1 MMSYIK
7 VKTLQEAQDL
17 LNELAP
23 QVQVIAGG
31 TDLFLQEKPEHLIDI
46 SALSELKKIT
56 EKGGPLEVGSAVT
69 HSMAGASSLLLN
81 KATALSEACL
91 QVGSPQ
97 VRNVGTL
104 GGNVINAAPAAD
116 AAVALAALGAE
127 ALLADRSG
135 NMRTV
140 ALAQLYS
147 GFNCSAVD
155 CSSDILVKFV
165 FPFCGTG
172 EGSAF
177 ARFAARRALALPMAN
192 TAVRIKIED
201 GLIARVAVVAAPVK
215 PAPTRF
221 DQTETFLTGQPA
233 TEETWLKAEAC
244 ASEEA
249 QVRGSLL
256 RCSADYRRHLIGV
269 LVARALRTA
278 AERAL
283 AGKDVL

>member
-1 MMSYIK
+1 MSYLK
-7 VKTLQEAQDL
+7 VKTLAEAQAQ
-17 LNELAP
+17 LNNLAP

-31 TDLFLQEKPEHLIDI
+31 TDLFLKELPEHLIDI
-46 SALSELKKIT
+46 SALAELKEIN
-56 EKGGPLEVGSAVT
+56 EKDGLLEVGAAVT
-69 HSMAGASSLLLN
+69 HSMAATSSLLLA

-91 QVGSPQ
+91 HVGSPQ
-97 VRNVGTL
+97 IRNVGTL

-127 ALLADRSG
+127 TLLADRFG
-135 NMRTV
+135 NMRST
-140 ALAQLYS
+140 ALDQLYS

-155 CSSDILVKFV
+155 CSSNILVKFA
-165 FPFCGTG
+165 FPPCSTG

-177 ARFAARRALALPMAN
+177 TRFAARRALALPMAN
-192 TAVRIKIED
+192 AAVRIKIDD
-201 GLIARVAVVAAPVK
+201 GIITRISLVAAPVK

-221 DQTETFLTGQPA
+221 EQTEAILTGQPA
-233 TEETWLKAEAC
+233 TEETWLKAEKY

-249 QVRGSLL
+249 EVRGSLL

-269 LVARALRTA
+269 LVTRALRIA

>member
-1 MMSYIK
+1 MSYIK
-7 VKTLQEAQDL
+7 VKTLKEAQTL
-17 LNELAP
+17 LNEMAP

-31 TDLFLQEKPEHLIDI
+31 TDLFLQEMPQHLIDI
-46 SALSELKKIT
+46 SALAELNEIT
-56 EKGGPLEVGSAVT
+56 EKDGLLEVGAAVT
-69 HSMAGASSLLLN
+69 HSMAAASGLLLV

-116 AAVALAALGAE
+116 AAVALSALGAE
-127 ALLADRSG
+127 ALLTDRFG
-135 NMRTV
+135 NMRV
-140 ALAQLYS
+140 ATLDQLYS

-155 CSSDILVKFV
+155 CSSDILVKFA
-165 FPFCGTG
+165 FLSCGAG

-177 ARFAARRALALPMAN
+177 TRFAARKALALPMAN
-192 TAVRIKIED
+192 TAARIKIED
-201 GLIARVAVVAAPVK
+201 GVITRVALVAAPVK

-221 DQTETFLTGQPA
+221 AQTEALLTGLPA
-233 TEETWLKAEAC
+233 IEETWLKAEKY

-249 QVRGSLL
+249 EVRGSLL

-269 LVARALRTA
+269 LVTRALRSA

-283 AGKDVL
+283 AGKDVF

>member
-1 MMSYIK
+1 MSYLK
-7 VKTLQEAQDL
+7 VKTLAEAQAQ
-17 LNELAP
+17 LNNLAP

-31 TDLFLQEKPEHLIDI
+31 TDLFLKELPEHLIDI
-46 SALSELKKIT
+46 SALAELKEIN
-56 EKGGPLEVGSAVT
+56 EKDGLLEVGAAVT
-69 HSMAGASSLLLN
+69 HSMAATSSLLLA

-91 QVGSPQ
+91 HVGSPQ
-97 VRNVGTL
+97 IRNVGTL

-127 ALLADRSG
+127 TLLADRFG
-135 NMRTV
+135 NMRST
-140 ALAQLYS
+140 ALDQLYS

-155 CSSDILVKFV
+155 CSSNILVKFA
-165 FPFCGTG
+165 FPPCSTG

-177 ARFAARRALALPMAN
+177 TRFAARRALALPMAN
-192 TAVRIKIED
+192 AAVRIKID
-201 GLIARVAVVAAPVK
+201 DDIITRISLVAAPVK

-221 DQTETFLTGQPA
+221 EQTEAILTGQPA
-233 TEETWLKAEAC
+233 TEETWLKAEKY

-249 QVRGSLL
+249 EVRGSLL

-269 LVARALRTA
+269 LVIRALRIA

>member
-1 MMSYIK
+1 MSYIK
-7 VKTLQEAQDL
+7 VKTLKEAQTL
-17 LNELAP
+17 LNEMAP
-23 QVQVIAGG
+23 QAQVIAGG
-31 TDLFLQEKPEHLIDI
+31 TDLFLQEMPSNLIDV
-46 SALSELKKIT
+46 SAIPELKVIT
-56 EKGGPLEVGSAVT
+56 ENDGLLEVGAAVT
-69 HSMAGASSLLLN
+69 HSVAATSSLLLA

-116 AAVALAALGAE
+116 SAVALAALGAE
-127 ALLADRSG
+127 ALLADRFG
-135 NMRTV
+135 NMRVTI
-140 ALAQLYS
+140 LDQLYS

-155 CSSDILVKFV
+155 CSSDILVKFT
-165 FPFCGTG
+165 FPSCSEG

-177 ARFAARRALALPMAN
+177 TRFAARRALALPMAN
-192 TAVRIKIED
+192 AAARIKIED
-201 GLIARVAVVAAPVK
+201 GVITRVALVAAPVK

-221 DQTETFLTGQPA
+221 AQTEALLTGLPA
-233 TEETWLKAEAC
+233 IEETWLKAEKY

-249 QVRGSLL
+249 EVRGSLL

-269 LVARALRTA
+269 LVTRALRSA

-283 AGKDVL
+283 AGKDVF